1 MITAIEGIFILGALG
16 GFVGAYVSGSLGIGI
31 VLAVLAGMALA
42 AFYGWI
48 TVYLKQHQV
57 VTGAAINI
65 LAAGLSSFF
74 MRVFFGVPVAPLTV
88 EPLKAIPLPFLSRI
102 PLLGPI
108 LFTQN
113 ILTYCMYAIVPL
125 SWFILYR
132 TSIGLTIR
140 STGENPEA
148 VDVAGIKVERIRFS
162 MVVIAGA
169 MGGVAGAFYSI
180 GYLGM
185 FTTNIIGGRGWIAF
199 AICFLGNWNPLGALA
214 GTVGIRNRGGNSHQ
228 HAILRR
234 LDDSERA
241 LHRPSLCPHHRAD
254 HREKILQRPGQARR
268 PVQEGELTAA
278 TRTIDTGPP
287 APRRA
292 GIRSRASAGITVSST
307 LTRFSPW
314 EITDRA
320 TSPTHRMTVCQNTKS
335 LVPFAPFVVSP

>member
-1 MITAIEGIFILGALG
+1 MINLLSRALMMMTPLLFGSIAEVFAERAGVMITAIEGIFILGALG

-57 VTGAAINI
+57 VTGVAINI

-88 EPLKAIPLPFLSRI
+88 EPLRGIPLPFLSGI

-113 ILTYCMYAIVPL
+113 ILTYCVYAIVPL

-148 VDVAGIKVERIRFS
+148 VDVAGISVERIRFS

-214 GTVGIRNRGGNSHQ
+214 GTVVFGIAE
-228 HAILRR
+228 AIAI
-234 LDDSERA
+234 SMQSSGA
-241 LHRPSLCPHHRAD
+241 LTIPNELFIALPYVLT
-254 HREKILQRPGQARR
+254 IVLTIARR
-268 PVQEGELTAA
+268 
-278 TRTIDTGPP
+278 
-287 APRRA
+287 
-292 GIRSRASAGITVSST
+292 S
-307 LTRFSPW
+307 F
-314 EITDRA
+314 
-320 TSPTHRMTVCQNTKS
+320 N
-335 LVPFAPFVVSP
+335 VPGKLGVPYKKEN